1 MTLDRA
7 KVRPGETVVA
17 KIVATASGLP
27 KSDVGVTLQVGV
39 FTVGTYKTD
48 ASGVAVVGF
57 AAPDH
62 EIDDVAVVVLGG
74 GTSARATLTVSNK

>member
-1 MTLDRA
+1 M
-7 KVRPGETVVA
+7 RPGETVVA
-17 KIVATASGLP
+17 KIIAAENGIAKADVA
-27 KSDVGVTLQVGV
+27 VTLQVGV

-48 ASGVAVVGF
+48 ASGVAIVGF

-74 GTSARATLTVSNK
+74 GTSARATLTVSTK